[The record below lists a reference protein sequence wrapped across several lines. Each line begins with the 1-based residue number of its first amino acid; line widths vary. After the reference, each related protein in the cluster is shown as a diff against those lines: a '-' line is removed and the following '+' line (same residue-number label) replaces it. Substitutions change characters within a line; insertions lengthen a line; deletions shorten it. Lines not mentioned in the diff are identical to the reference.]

1 MSNSCA
7 LDFLKLSL
15 PILLLVS
22 MPCLGKSQSPTVDCS
37 QDSTTYL
44 AFSKMLDT
52 VEIGNMY
59 VVDLLLPYTV
69 FTPGKKRDCFCDL
82 LIYTRLFDFML
93 EKGLDLNYTVGQYP
107 PVHNSTNLPT
117 PLRQIESNNKYYTF
131 RYFLKFK
138 HDYEKS
144 VLKRYKR
151 DKNRNLTQDIDNLI
165 KYHIYAFPSTLRNIL
180 IGKYTHL
187 TEEKLQAEI
196 DQFYG
201 APKH

>member
-1 MSNSCA
+1 MSNPCT
-7 LDFLKLSL
+7 LDSLKLSL
-15 PILLLVS
+15 PILLLIS
-22 MPCLGKSQSPTVDCS
+22 LPYLGHSQSPTVDCS

-59 VVDLLLPYTV
+59 VLNLLLPYTV
-69 FTPGKKRDCFCDL
+69 FSPGKKRDCFCDL
-82 LIYTRLFDFML
+82 LIYARLFDFML

-117 PLRQIESNNKYYTF
+117 ALRQTENNNKYYSF

-151 DKNRNLTQDIDNLI
+151 DKNRNLTQDIDNLL
-165 KYHIYAFPSTLRNIL
+165 KYHIYAFPGTLRNIL
-180 IGKYTHL
+180 IGKYTL
-187 TEEKLQAEI
+187 LNEEKLQAEI
-196 DQFYG
+196 HQFYG